1 MKKFLLPIALLAG
14 AVSANAQVY
23 FEDDFEWLKPWTE
36 YHHLGDPVGTNN
48 PDATGI
54 SIRESA
60 MIGTKGGNIFHE
72 KWDATINLA
81 EERQYVVYD
90 GKYENSGYLTRIFGG
105 GNANYYV
112 FMAHDGYLRIGSQ
125 GYNAGLR
132 TRNASITDDPTEL
145 YLEFDW
151 CPCKNEDGTWHDVEL
166 DVEYRPGNLTVA
178 DGIVYGVDI
187 EDKTKP
193 LAWKHECIDL
203 FDTDGLSTGPASDKA
218 GQGCN
223 VVIEISKSSALQQA
237 GCNNFY
243 LDNIRLASAKLPSGI
258 KDVVVEND
266 RTMPVEYF
274 NLQGVRVN
282 NPENGIFIRRQ
293 GKKVSKVAL

>member
-1 MKKFLLPIALLAG
+1 MKKILLPIALLAG
-14 AVSANAQVY
+14 AVCANAQDVVY
-23 FEDDFEWLKPWTE
+23 FEDNFDWLKPWVDF
-36 YHHLGDPVGTNN
+36 HDLGDPVGTNN
-48 PDATGI
+48 PDANGV
-54 SIRESA
+54 SIKSDECG
-60 MIGTKGGNIFHE
+60 MIGTNGGNIFHE
-72 KWDATINLA
+72 MTGIDMVGG
-81 EERQYVVYD
+81 EET
-90 GKYENSGYLTRIFGG
+90 KYNVHEIGYQTRIWP
-105 GNANYYV
+105 NAGAYWTFIAYNS
-112 FMAHDGYLRIGSQ
+112 YLRIGSA
-125 GYNAGLR
+125 GHNGGLR
-132 TRNASITDDPTEL
+132 TGNVSITDDPTEL